1 MIQLLILYYLNI
13 KATHGYEIQKF
24 IKHNHMEEWNNIKS
38 GSIYYAMNKL
48 EKEGLIEL
56 IEKIGNKEKSKRIYS
71 ITEKGRKELKKMAS
85 VELEKPLNDVFSEK
99 FLIYPIIDSIQK
111 EELIKKIEIHIKIL
125 EEKLV
130 RIDYWYEIKENEAKN
145 VEKATFELM
154 KNTLISQ
161 IKWHKVLINNIDETI
176 EMSNDITK
184 LIKNV
189 DFSI

>member
-1 MIQLLILYYLNI
+1 
-13 KATHGYEIQKF
+13 
-24 IKHNHMEEWNNIKS
+24 MEEWNNVKS

-48 EKEGLIEL
+48 EKEGLIKL

-71 ITEKGRKELKKMAS
+71 ITEKGCRELKKMAS
-85 VELEKPLNDVFSEK
+85 IELEKPLNDVFSEK
-99 FLIYPIIDSIQK
+99 FLIYPIIESIEK
-111 EELIKKIEIHIKIL
+111 EELIKKIKIHIKTL
-125 EEKLV
+125 EEKLKK
-130 RIDYWYEIKENEAKN
+130 IDYWYEIKEKNAKN

-154 KNTLISQ
+154 KNTLMSQ
-161 IKWHKVLINNIDETI
+161 IKWHQILINSIDETI

>member
-13 KATHGYEIQKF
+13 KSTHGYEIQKF
-24 IKHNHMEEWNNIKS
+24 IKHNHMEEWNNVKS

-48 EKEGLIEL
+48 EKEGLIKL

-71 ITEKGRKELKKMAS
+71 ITEKGCRELKKMAS
-85 VELEKPLNDVFSEK
+85 IELEKPLNDVFSEK
-99 FLIYPIIDSIQK
+99 FLIYPIIESIEK
-111 EELIKKIEIHIKIL
+111 EELIKKIKIHIKTL
-125 EEKLV
+125 EEKLKK
-130 RIDYWYEIKENEAKN
+130 IDYWYEIKEKNAKN

-154 KNTLISQ
+154 KNTLMSQ
-161 IKWHKVLINNIDETI
+161 IKWHQILINSIDETI